1 MNEIFNLRRLRLYFI
16 KTVLERPT
24 QILGTFGLSFS
35 VAILVYYLLKS
46 IGIIFEAAQL
56 MSFTVGLVGGGC
68 LLASLVFGYFSD
80 AANGSSYMTLPVSVF
95 EKWLCAILLVAAY
108 VGCFLLF
115 FRGLDMFF
123 VHLYH
128 NSLNRQDPR
137 YAEQYDSVSIFPFD
151 RDSIS
156 IIVFFVNAAAA
167 MLVGSL
173 YFNKVSFI
181 KVALVICGLYF
192 FTFLLNYLL
201 GSILFKEMFRAFPF
215 HSIEVKNGDEY
226 GILVLPETWS
236 KLFDVI
242 ALYILPGI
250 LLVVSYIRLREKE
263 I

>member
-1 MNEIFNLRRLRLYFI
+1 MNEIFNLRRFRLYII

-35 VAILVYYLLKS
+35 VVILVYYLLKS
-46 IGIIFEAAQL
+46 IGVNFEAAQL

-80 AANGSSYMTLPVSVF
+80 AASGSSYMTLPVSVF
-95 EKWLCAILLVAAY
+95 EKWLCAILLVVVYA
-108 VGCFLLF
+108 GCFLLF
-115 FRGLDMFF
+115 FRGLDIFF

-201 GSILFKEMFRAFPF
+201 GSILFKEMFHSFPF
-215 HSIEVKNGDEY
+215 HSIEVKNGDEE
-226 GILVLPETWS
+226 GILILPEGWS
-236 KLFDVI
+236 KLYDTMT
-242 ALYILPGI
+242 LYILPGI